1 MKKLVLITAL
11 IAASAVAVPAMADNG
26 QHHKKAGV
34 HQDASNHKYVKY
46 NNGNYKHKHKAKAKK
61 YASNHYT
68 THRTNLRKWPV
79 PTTPNNNPSHQRVV
93 MGQHH

>member
-11 IAASAVAVPAMADNG
+11 IATSAVAVPAMADNG

-46 NNGNYKHKHKAKAKK
+46 NN
-61 YASNHYT
+61 
-68 THRTNLRKWPV
+68 
-79 PTTPNNNPSHQRVV
+79 TPLST
-93 MGQHH
+93 